1 MLNKFSQIAGGTLID
16 ENGNPLIFDYSKAN
30 YIKDNYSDKRIAIYY
45 RYKAEFTL
53 LASYFPNHTTDWTT
67 FESENDYN
75 CPVFLSQI
83 QSGREGISLRSADLI
98 IMYNIDFS
106 ATSYWQVRAR
116 MQHKN
121 RVGNCP
127 IHWLM
132 SDLGIEAKVYKAV
145 STKKNFTVSYYKK
158 YGREKGA
165 ISGKKEIDRGGLF
178 GSQDNVVQP
187 SGMARPTSAQER
199 QNNIYRVQ
207 STGKETNATTSIQAR
222 EPSCD
227 WL

>member
-1 MLNKFSQIAGGTLID
+1 MVLTTT
-16 ENGNPLIFDYSKAN
+16 
-30 YIKDNYSDKRIAIYY
+30 
-45 RYKAEFTL
+45 KAEYILNNFSDRRVGIFYKFKEE
-53 LASYFPNHTTDWTT
+53 LAAIKQVLGDDVTTELAD
-67 FESENDYN
+67 FDADKAQHIA
-75 CPVFLSQI
+75 LQI
-83 QSGREGISLRSADLI
+83 VSGREGISLRSADLI

-178 GSQDNVVQP
+178 GSQDNVLQP
-187 SGMARPTSAQER
+187 SRLARPTSAQER
-199 QNNIYRVQ
+199 QNNIHRVQ